1 MKVGTTM
8 VKSRKN
14 RLFKQCEQIEFEREI
29 RKREKERIR
38 RRQRT
43 PMTKAQFRFLVMRD
57 LGLLE
62 GYYDDLE

>member
-1 MKVGTTM
+1 MA
-8 VKSRKN
+8 KSRRN
-14 RLFKQCEQIEFEREI
+14 VAFKQCEQIEFEREI

-43 PMTKAQFRFLVMRD
+43 PMTKAQFRYCAMRD
-57 LGLLE
+57 LRLLE